1 VLCKLGRYR
10 EAQRVLERA
19 QQVSE
24 HCDDTDGAERARVIK
39 LEVIDQ
45 LSLEL
50 KHSEQRLLALEMD
63 ATERRVVK
71 DLALEMRETLADSK
85 SMLDQALGL
94 NGSSQTSANEE
105 KLIAILESL
114 KEATARGLELTE
126 QLMEHS
132 KRR

>member
-1 VLCKLGRYR
+1 
-10 EAQRVLERA
+10 
-19 QQVSE
+19 
-24 HCDDTDGAERARVIK
+24 
-39 LEVIDQ
+39 
-45 LSLEL
+45 
-50 KHSEQRLLALEMD
+50 LEMD

-114 KEATARGLELTE
+114 KEATARGLEITE